1 MDLAVLVVLGT
12 DFLEDSEWGGAMKEL
27 QILLYISFYYV
38 KSQRSFENLE
48 LRFLC
53 FLRQASVKFASTTLC
68 SLDHSSTKD

>member
-27 QILLYISFYYV
+27 QILLYIFYNV

>member
-1 MDLAVLVVLGT
+1 
-12 DFLEDSEWGGAMKEL
+12 MKEL